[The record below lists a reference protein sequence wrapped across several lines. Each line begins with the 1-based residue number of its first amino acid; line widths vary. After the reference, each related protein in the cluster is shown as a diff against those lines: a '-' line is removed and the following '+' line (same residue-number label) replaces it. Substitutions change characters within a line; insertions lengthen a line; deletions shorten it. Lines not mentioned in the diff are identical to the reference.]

1 MTNVR
6 PLMSVSLKLPTLLPI
21 QHHMISP
28 TSSSHSTNATQASQA
43 AQPTARQT
51 QQQQS
56 QTQQSTSH
64 PQDTVTLSRAAQQG
78 AAAQKSSSDVDH
90 DGDNH

>member
-1 MTNVR
+1 
-6 PLMSVSLKLPTLLPI
+6 
-21 QHHMISP
+21 MISP

-51 QQQQS
+51 QQQS